1 MTTKVNNEYGCI
13 EIDKHVIAQI
23 AYRAAMES
31 YGLVGFSQKIKGIV
45 ELLKGDN
52 ATKGVKIYETEDNKI
67 DSDQNKQESSK
78 DNKIE
83 IELFVIMQYG
93 INIST
98 VANNIIERVKYSVEN
113 TTSIKVS
120 KIDVNVQGIRV
131 K

>member
-1 MTTKVNNEYGCI
+1 MSAKIVNQYGSI
-13 EIDKHVIAQI
+13 EIDKQVISQV

-31 YGLVGFSQKIKGIV
+31 YGLVGLGYKSKGIV
-45 ELLKGDN
+45 ELLKGEN
-52 ATKGVKIYETEDNKI
+52 AFKGVVVEELEDNT
-67 DSDQNKQESSK
+67 
-78 DNKIE
+78 IE

-93 INIST
+93 INIAT

-113 TTSIKVS
+113 VTGIKVS